1 MKKVILLSSFASLLS
16 LGYVHGLMIDCNNN
30 NMKLGIEKEE
40 CIFMD
45 YIKKKLIKNTANY

>member
-1 MKKVILLSSFASLLS
+1 
-16 LGYVHGLMIDCNNN
+16 
-30 NMKLGIEKEE
+30 MKLGIEKEE